1 MQFPESVRSRSEE
14 TLCLRNGSRGVWPV
28 RSTQQCSFSLELSVV
43 TYLRN
48 VLFCLLNCLGKTKQK
63 KDVSG
68 PAGQGGTNYWA
79 AQGLGL
85 GFVEAVI

>member
-1 MQFPESVRSRSEE
+1 MLLSVRA
-14 TLCLRNGSRGVWPV
+14 LI
-28 RSTQQCSFSLELSVV
+28 V

-48 VLFCLLNCLGKTKQK
+48 VLFCLLNCLGKKKQK

-85 GFVEAVI
+85 GFIEAVI